1 MKKLLL
7 IFAIALSSC
16 TAEDPKTECDCR
28 AITTVNDVP
37 NGETYYYGDD
47 CKDNGK
53 LLFEFYEP
61 GYVSR
66 RIVKCD

>member
-7 IFAIALSSC
+7 IFAIALASC
-16 TAEDPKTECDCR
+16 TTDEPKTECDCI

-37 NGETYYYGDD
+37 NGETYYYGND
-47 CKDNGK
+47 CSEDGK

-66 RIVKCD
+66 RIVKCN

>member
-7 IFAIALSSC
+7 FCAIALSSC
-16 TAEDPKTECDCR
+16 TKDEPQTKCDCK
-28 AITTVNDVP
+28 AVTTINDVP
-37 NGETYYYGDD
+37 NGETYTYSNDCSDD
-47 CKDNGK
+47 GK

>member
-7 IFAIALSSC
+7 ICAIALSSC
-16 TAEDPKTECDCR
+16 TADKPKTECDCN
-28 AITTVNDVP
+28 AITTVNNVP
-37 NGETYYYGDD
+37 NGETYYYGND

>member
-7 IFAIALSSC
+7 ICAIALSSC
-16 TAEDPKTECDCR
+16 TPDEQTECNCR
-28 AITTVNDVP
+28 AITTINNIP
-37 NGETYYYGDD
+37 NGETYYYGND
-47 CKDNGK
+47 CSEEAK

-61 GYVSR
+61 GFVSR

>member
-1 MKKLLL
+1 MKKLLF
-7 IFAIALSSC
+7 ICAIAFSSC
-16 TAEDPKTECDCR
+16 TAEDPKTECDCN

-47 CKDNGK
+47 CSDNGK